1 MTPRPK
7 IVVIGAG
14 IAGLSAAAKLYQSG
28 QVEVCVLEASDRVGG
43 RMHTARIGDTKV
55 EFGAAWIHG
64 TVKNPIFD
72 LACDLQM
79 LDKADI
85 NKRWVYGGSRVK
97 PESRGMPIRYVD
109 DELLTEVWN
118 VFYNLITESEDMAK
132 MKSWNADVMKGASK
146 MTVGDY
152 LNHGFQSYLAS
163 CASDKEEITAAK
175 CSLFTLFQER
185 ECNNIGCHSLHDV
198 SLEEFGEY
206 SYFEGSDHCP
216 VPGGY
221 DSILKAVQVQF
232 DINCIH
238 FHHEVT
244 QIIWTTSFET
254 YSPKNSYPVKIFC
267 SNGESF
273 DADHVILTVSL
284 GVLKEKWSSLFS
296 PTLPAC
302 KINAIEKLGFGFVG
316 KIVLEFED
324 RFWSTAECSIP
335 VLWEDREVCKQD
347 NDLNDVKYSKER
359 QILNSCSWVHRLYG
373 FHTTRPGSNILLAWF
388 RGNEALEIEKS
399 SVQEVAE
406 ICLATLKRCTSL
418 KSLPRLLNVYV
429 THWATN
435 PLTRGSYSFLSKEA
449 KGRDFD
455 CLASPLPDV
464 SADNKSIPAL
474 QVMFAGEATNR
485 HYYGTVHGA
494 YLTGIR
500 EAERVLEYLCSNEK
514 SFVCDKKF

>member
-1 MTPRPK
+1 MMAPRPK
-7 IVVIGAG
+7 VVVIGAG

-43 RMHTARIGDTKV
+43 RMHTAMIGNTKV
-55 EFGAAWIHG
+55 EFGATFIHG
-64 TVKNPIFD
+64 TVENPIFD

-85 NKRWVYGGSRVK
+85 NKSSVYGGSRVK
-97 PESRGMPIRYVD
+97 PEIRGIPISYVD
-109 DELLTEVWN
+109 DELLTEVWD
-118 VFYNLITESEDMAK
+118 VFYNLITESEDVAK
-132 MKSWNADVMKGASK
+132 MKSWNTDVMKGASK

-152 LNHGFQSYLAS
+152 LNHGFQSYLHDF
-163 CASDKEEITAAK
+163 CASDKKEIKAAK
-175 CSLFTLFQER
+175 HSLFTLFQER
-185 ECNNIGCHSLHDV
+185 ECNSLGCHSLYNLN
-198 SLEEFGEY
+198 LEEFGEY
-206 SYFEGSDHCP
+206 YDFDGSDHCP

-238 FHHEVT
+238 FHHMVT
-244 QIIWTTSFET
+244 QIIWSTSFGHF
-254 YSPKNSYPVKIFC
+254 SKKSHYPVKILC

-284 GVLKEKWSSLFS
+284 GVLKEKWSSLFT

-324 RFWSTAECSIP
+324 RFWSTAECAIP

-347 NDLNDVKYSKER
+347 NDLNDVKYGKER
-359 QILNSCSWVHRLYG
+359 QMLHSCSWVHRLYG
-373 FHTTRPGSNILLAWF
+373 FYTSCPGSNILVAWF
-388 RGNEALEIEKS
+388 HGIEALEIENS
-399 SVQEVAE
+399 SSQQVAE

-418 KSLPRLLNVYV
+418 KSLPRLLNVHV

-449 KGRDFD
+449 KGSDFD
-455 CLASPLPDV
+455 CLASPLPHV
-464 SADNKSIPAL
+464 SADNKGIPAL

-485 HYYGTVHGA
+485 HVYGTVHGA

-500 EAERVLEYLCSNEK
+500 EAERVLEYLSSNEK
-514 SFVCDKKF
+514 GCE